1 MDLGTRKQA
10 LRTLLNVDHLESDVA
25 LIKARKPHSK
35 VLKTKYPTDER
46 KQREVLW
53 DLLSVVLPEDIEN
66 NRKFTAA
73 AKEEASIQ
81 ATKAQELKDK
91 EAAILLANEELKTL
105 VLDEKTDYHQAKR
118 LVKVLA
124 IETENMEKVTLVAAL
139 KVFRGDTPEKP
150 EVPAEELEAAK
161 AETEQTQEE
170 KEELQGELDETKSE
184 LDETKEQ
191 LEEAQ
196 SDLEDTQDQLEQTEQ
211 ALEDTK
217 KNETQNSP
225 KNESTQA

>member
-1 MDLGTRKQA
+1 MDLGTRKKA
-10 LRTLLNVDHLESDVA
+10 LRTLLDVDHLEADVA

-53 DLLSVVLPEDIEN
+53 DLLSVATPEAIES
-66 NRKFTAA
+66 NRKFAAA
-73 AKEEASIQ
+73 AKEKEANN
-81 ATKAQELKDK
+81 AKEAQKKKEK
-91 EAAILLANEELKTL
+91 EAAVLAANEELKTL

-139 KVFRGDTPEKP
+139 KVHRGDAPEKP

-161 AETEQTQEE
+161 AETEQTREELEQKEYELENTQEE
-170 KEELQGELDETKSE
+170 LE
-184 LDETKEQ
+184 ETKEQ
-191 LEEAQ
+191 LNEKEAE
-196 SDLEDTQDQLEQTEQ
+196 LE
-211 ALEDTK
+211 ATK
-217 KNETQNSP
+217 KNETENSP